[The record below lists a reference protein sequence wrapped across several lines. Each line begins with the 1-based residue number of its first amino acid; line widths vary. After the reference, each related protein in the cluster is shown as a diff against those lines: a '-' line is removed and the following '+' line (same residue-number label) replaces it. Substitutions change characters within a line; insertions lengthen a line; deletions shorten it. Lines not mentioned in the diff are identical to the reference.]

1 MRCFNHSFYNVIS
14 DMPEFWFPNFDS
26 QVHIECSPPLLI
38 DLVIADSAV
47 DAAAVQRVVETEA
60 AKATVKAPPEVPEP
74 VAEVWQLGGN
84 GSLVERSGWRKI
96 WEMAVS
102 FFLNRVVLF
111 GNFE

>member
-1 MRCFNHSFYNVIS
+1 MGCFNHSFSNVTS
-14 DMPEFWFPNFDS
+14 DMPEFWCPNFDS

-74 VAEVWQLGGN
+74 VAEVWQLGGK
-84 GSLVERSGWRKI
+84 GSLLERSGWRKI

-102 FFLNRVVLF
+102 FFF
-111 GNFE
+111 K